1 MEYLKLIALK
11 IDDFCSSIFFEDNY
25 ALKDIEDA
33 KRDKQELE
41 TKGYLCILVNTK
53 TNIEV
58 K

>member
-25 ALKDIEDA
+25 ALKDIENA